1 MSYKEVYAYI
11 VLIKR
16 VRPQW
21 FIISASEFASVAI
34 YCIICSKL

>member
-21 FIISASEFASVAI
+21 IPGLSSVQANLQV
-34 YCIICSKL
+34 SPSTV